1 MDQSCRYMRNFC
13 LKRPDG
19 VLVRIVVYPTC
30 DAFDHYV
37 IVEEA
42 GAIKFKLWVCTL
54 EVDAVAAGTDLLK
67 AKWKT
72 DNELVLSIPSK
83 NMVISVYMNEC
94 RATVRQQAKPFI
106 SPFELSSGRPLAES
120 YLAM

>member
-1 MDQSCRYMRNFC
+1 MRNFC
-13 LKRPDG
+13 LKRSDG

-30 DAFDHYV
+30 DEFDHYI

-42 GAIKFKLWVCTL
+42 GVEKFKLWVCTL
-54 EVDAVAAGTDLLK
+54 EVDAVAAGTEILK

-83 NMVISVYMNEC
+83 NMVISVFVNEC
-94 RATVRQQAKPFI
+94 RAMVRQQAKPFI
-106 SPFELSSGRPLAES
+106 SPFELSNGRPFAES